1 MGKYSGKI
9 RPKIIKTQDFCLLLS
24 YRMKK
29 TMKTPLYINVNGR
42 LMDLSEPQVMGILNV
57 TPDSF
62 YAGSRSETEKDIVQR
77 LHQIIDEGASIIDI
91 GGYSSRPNAE
101 HISAEEEM
109 NRLRNGLEI
118 IRKHQ
123 PDAVVSV
130 DTFRADVA
138 KMCVEEYGVAIIN
151 DISAG
156 QMDEQMFPTIAKLGV
171 PYIIMHMKG
180 TPQDM
185 QVSPQYDH
193 FLKEI
198 FYYFSEKVQK
208 LRDLGVKD
216 IIIDPGFGFGKT
228 LEHNY
233 ELMNHLEEFSLFEL
247 PLLVGVSRKSMIYKL
262 LGTTPEEA
270 LNGTTAL
277 HTIALLKGANI
288 LRVHDVK
295 EAVESIKIVQKM
307 KACQAF

>member
-1 MGKYSGKI
+1 
-9 RPKIIKTQDFCLLLS
+9 
-24 YRMKK
+24 
-29 TMKTPLYINVNGR
+29 MKTPLYINVNGR
-42 LMDLSEPQVMGILNV
+42 LIDLSEPQVMGILNV

-62 YAGSRSETEKDIVQR
+62 YAGSRAETERDIIDR
-77 LHQIIDEGASIIDI
+77 IHQITDEGGTIIDI
-91 GGYSSRPNAE
+91 GAYSSRPDAE

-109 NRLRNGLEI
+109 NRLRTGLDLV
-118 IRKHQ
+118 RKHQ
-123 PDAVVSV
+123 PEAVVSV

-156 QMDEQMFPTIAKLGV
+156 HMDPAMFETIAKLSV
-171 PYIIMHMKG
+171 PYIMMHMQG

-185 QVSPQYDH
+185 QMNPHYDNL
-193 FLKEI
+193 LKEV
-198 FYYFSEKVQK
+198 FLYFAERVQK

-233 ELMNHLEEFSLFEL
+233 ELMNHLDEFRLFEL
-247 PLLVGVSRKSMIYKL
+247 PLLVGISRKSMIYKL

-270 LNGTTAL
+270 LNGTTVLNTLAL
-277 HTIALLKGANI
+277 MKGANI

-295 EAVESIKIVQKM
+295 AAKEAVTLVEKM
-307 KACQAF
+307 KSCQAF